1 MPTDTVILQNTNWN
15 SVNVEVRKGNYDN
28 AESNP
33 SLGSR
38 TLTRNSDWTIYS
50 DGEDIFYR
58 RDTDPDHPNGQWT
71 SWIHRPCYGQGHTYE
86 ENI

>member
-1 MPTDTVILQNTNWN
+1 MPTDTVILTNTRWN
-15 SVNVEVRKGNYDN
+15 RVTVEVRKGNNSN

-38 TLTRNSDWTIYS
+38 TLNRNIDWRINS
-50 DGEDIFYR
+50 EGEDVFYR
-58 RDTDPDHPNGQWT
+58 RDSDPDHPNGSMTMWT
-71 SWIHRPCYGQGHTYE
+71 HRPCYGNGQTYQ